1 MSPPEENRANY
12 PYVKEGVGPV
22 GGVQSESGFMGT
34 SGLGIKPYTSFSY
47 NPTLLTKPSPYS
59 YSPLPSPATPTTSPR
74 SFVHLGQLPMSPHL
88 QVRKPHQE
96 EASLQG
102 FASPVAFPKFAKK
115 QPSTF
120 QPLTRPQVTTGG
132 GGRPENVVRHLPVPH
147 AQYLPTFAK
156 EFAAAKEHARDHFA
170 QVR

>member
-12 PYVKEGVGPV
+12 PYVKEVVGPV
-22 GGVQSESGFMGT
+22 GVAQSESGFMGT
-34 SGLGIKPYTSFSY
+34 SGLGKPYTSFSY
-47 NPTLLTKPSPYS
+47 NPNLPTKPSPYS
-59 YSPLPSPATPTTSPR
+59 YSPLPSPPTPTTSPR

-88 QVRKPHQE
+88 QVRKPHQD

-102 FASPVAFPKFAKK
+102 FASPAAFPEFAKN
-115 QPSTF
+115 QPSIF

-147 AQYLPTFAK
+147 AQYLPTFAPQ
-156 EFAAAKEHARDHFA
+156 FAAAKEHARNHFA
-170 QVR
+170 QVG